1 MAYTMNRKLNEFKN
15 LKQAILDGDF
25 KNMAIEIVDSKYYM

>member
-1 MAYTMNRKLNEFKN
+1 MIDMAYTMNRKLNEFKS

-25 KNMAIEIVDSKYYM
+25 KKNGNRDC